1 MSAKEYDLSRVEQM
15 AELTPEEFARM
26 LPDLIAWFN
35 FAKRVQRIDPSA
47 VSHEFLWRDDGDSG
61 AISSVILNGQE
72 VDLSGGKA

>member
-47 VSHEFLWRDDGDSG
+47 VSHGFLWRDDGNPGVVTSV
-61 AISSVILNGQE
+61 AINGQE
-72 VDLSGGKA
+72 VDLSGGKV